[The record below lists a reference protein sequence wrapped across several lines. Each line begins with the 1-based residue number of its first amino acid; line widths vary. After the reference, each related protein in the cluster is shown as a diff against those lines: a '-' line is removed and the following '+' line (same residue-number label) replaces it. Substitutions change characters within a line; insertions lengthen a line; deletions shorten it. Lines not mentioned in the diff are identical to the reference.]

1 MTDELINQF
10 YKIFDNGIVRQIKKL
25 DVDCKK
31 AEQIRCSVT
40 NNRRRKTL
48 PRPYVIEAFKDYF
61 DEDTYAQMYIKS
73 YREYHN
79 PNDHETELF
88 VKLKRAHK
96 DTKLEHCKQTKRLIY
111 AAMTF

>member
-1 MTDELINQF
+1 MNELTDKFYNLFNGSVLRRVKELN
-10 YKIFDNGIVRQIKKL
+10 L
-25 DVDCKK
+25 DD
-31 AEQIRCSVT
+31 ETSERLRLNIS
-40 NNRRRKTL
+40 NNKRRKTL

-96 DTKLEHCKQTKRLIY
+96 DTKLEHYKQTKRLIY
-111 AAMTF
+111 AAMSF

>member
-1 MTDELINQF
+1 
-10 YKIFDNGIVRQIKKL
+10 
-25 DVDCKK
+25 
-31 AEQIRCSVT
+31 
-40 NNRRRKTL
+40 
-48 PRPYVIEAFKDYF
+48 
-61 DEDTYAQMYIKS
+61 MYIKS

-96 DTKLEHCKQTKRLIY
+96 DTKLEHYKEVKRLMY